1 MDEDLEMGMFSQENV
16 QLNIDGDISGLDEY
30 LNEDNTDED
39 VDTDSTD
46 DSSEKDINDGNI
58 DHDGEEDDEDS
69 GDSSQSEDLD
79 DEGDDSEQDAT
90 SPNLY
95 SSFAA
100 VLTEKGLLP
109 SLNLEDSKIEDID
122 SLTEAFKVE
131 INNQARQRLIETI
144 GEEGVEALDKG
155 VSLLEYQ
162 QHQNNI
168 QTLESVTDEVLE
180 NDIELSKNIILQ
192 DYISQGISE
201 ARALRILEKTIDLG
215 EDAILEDA
223 KLSLTS
229 LKELQSIQLE
239 KVKEER
245 AAELARQNAQQEKI
259 DNDLKNSIYREKE
272 IIEGIKL
279 DKNIQDKVYNSIT
292 KIVGTSPNG
301 VAENKLM
308 RERRENP
315 IEFDTKL
322 YYLYELTN
330 GFKDFSKLITKSKS
344 KAASDLENS
353 LRQTSFKNE
362 GNKPTF
368 MADPESYGGIG
379 SEIVI

>member
-39 VDTDSTD
+39 VNNDSTD
-46 DSSEKDINDGNI
+46 DSSEKDTNDGNI

-79 DEGDDSEQDAT
+79 EEGDDSEQDAT

-95 SSFAA
+95 SSFAT
-100 VLTEKGLLP
+100 VLAEKGLLP
-109 SLNLEDSKIEDID
+109 SLNLEESKIEDID
-122 SLTEAFKVE
+122 SLTEVFKAE
-131 INNQARQRLIETI
+131 ISNQARQRLIETI

-180 NDIELSKNIILQ
+180 KDIELSKNIILQ

>member
-39 VDTDSTD
+39 VNTDSTD
-46 DSSEKDINDGNI
+46 DNSDKDIDDENI
-58 DHDGEEDDEDS
+58 DHNGEEDDEDS
-69 GDSSQSEDLD
+69 GDSSQSEDLE
-79 DEGDDSEQDAT
+79 DEGNDSEQDAT

-95 SSFAA
+95 SSFAT
-100 VLTEKGLLP
+100 VLAEKGLLP
-109 SLNLEDSKIEDID
+109 SLNLEESKIEDID
-122 SLTEAFKVE
+122 SLTEVFKAE
-131 INNQARQRLIETI
+131 ISNQARQRLIETI

-180 NDIELSKNIILQ
+180 KDIELSKNIILQ

-315 IEFDTKL
+315 IDFDTKL

-368 MADPESYGGIG
+368 MAYPESYGGIG

>member
-39 VDTDSTD
+39 VNNDSTD
-46 DSSEKDINDGNI
+46 DSSEKDTNDENI

-79 DEGDDSEQDAT
+79 EEGDDSEQDAT

-95 SSFAA
+95 SSFAT
-100 VLTEKGLLP
+100 VLAEKGLLP
-109 SLNLEDSKIEDID
+109 SLNLEESKIEDID
-122 SLTEAFKVE
+122 SLTEVFKAE
-131 INNQARQRLIETI
+131 ISNQARQRLIETI

-223 KLSLTS
+223 KLSLAS

-330 GFKDFSKLITKSKS
+330 GFKDFSKLIIKSKS

>member
-39 VDTDSTD
+39 VNTDSTD

-79 DEGDDSEQDAT
+79 EEGDDSEQDAT

-95 SSFAA
+95 SSFAT
-100 VLTEKGLLP
+100 VLAEKGLLP
-109 SLNLEDSKIEDID
+109 SLNLEESKIEDID
-122 SLTEAFKVE
+122 SLTEVFKAE
-131 INNQARQRLIETI
+131 ISNQARQRLIETI